1 MNIFRKAILWFAY
14 QMIWLALP
22 AVVVE
27 GAEFAVLK
35 IDPTPHTGDQKH
47 QLVYAKLLKQ
57 YPTIPKRVLSLAV
70 EAAIYKRL

>member
-1 MNIFRKAILWFAY
+1 MNILRRFLVWLSY
-14 QMIWLALP
+14 QVIWLALP
-22 AVVVE
+22 AVVIE

-57 YPTIPKRVLSLAV
+57 YPTIPKRILSLAV
-70 EAAIYKRL
+70 EAAIQKRL